1 MTNDILILAA
11 GLGDVVASGLSDGS
25 YSGYNIAASTT
36 NEPTGKLITDLA
48 IFTPIQYVLK
58 VVSLFMLMLFGWKLI
73 TALTSAKE
81 KGSITK
87 AITSNIGYLIAA
99 VLLWDIS
106 IFLSLLGVIK
116 TAATALA
123 SSITSLVSGV
133 K

>member
-25 YSGYNIAASTT
+25 YSGYNIAASD
-36 NEPTGKLITDLA
+36 PDGKLITDLA
-48 IFTPIQYVLK
+48 IFKPIQYVLK
-58 VVSLFMLMLFGWKLI
+58 VASLFMLMLFGWKLI
-73 TALTSAKE
+73 TALSAGKAE
-81 KGSITK
+81 NTPFK
-87 AITSNIGYLIAA
+87 AIRNNIGFLIAA
-99 VLLWDIS
+99 VLLWDVS
-106 IFLSLLGVIK
+106 IFLSLLGIIK

>member
-25 YSGYNIAASTT
+25 YSGYNIAAATST
-36 NEPTGKLITDLA
+36 EPTGKLITDLA

-58 VVSLFMLMLFGWKLI
+58 VVSLFMLMIFGWKLI
-73 TALTSAKE
+73 TALTSTNE
-81 KGSITK
+81 KGSLKK

>member
-1 MTNDILILAA
+1 MINDILILAS
-11 GLGDVVASGLSDGS
+11 GLGDVATSGISDGT
-25 YSGYNIAASTT
+25 YSGYTISA
-36 NEPTGKLITDLA
+36 EPNSDTIKNLA

-58 VVSLFMLMLFGWKLI
+58 VVSLFMLILFGWKLI
-73 TALTSAKE
+73 SALTSAKE
-81 KGSITK
+81 KSSIAK
-87 AITSNIGYLIAA
+87 AISSNIGYLIAA

-106 IFLSLLGVIK
+106 IFLSLLGIIK

>member
-11 GLGDVVASGLSDGS
+11 GLGDVVASGLSDGT
-25 YSGYNIAASTT
+25 YSGYNIAAS
-36 NEPTGKLITDLA
+36 NDPDGKLITDLA
-48 IFTPIQYVLK
+48 IFKPIQYVLK

-81 KGSITK
+81 KSSIAK
-87 AITSNIGYLIAA
+87 AITSNIGFLIAA

-123 SSITSLVSGV
+123 ASITSLVSNV